1 MKSDYLV
8 RTQVPDGLGVSAF
21 VLAANFHNPFE
32 CLDEI
37 SEELDRQSIKGSVV
51 FDLLLANGSKLNRY
65 FLAEFDGKSFVLDSI
80 HEVGSEYLKFSKI
93 SADFLKCNIKVIDDI
108 LLSPAMKFAV
118 KRGIP
123 L

>member
-65 FLAEFDGKSFVLDSI
+65 FLAEFDCKSFVLGSI
-80 HEVGSEYLKFSKI
+80 HEARSEYLKFSKI
-93 SADFLKCNIKVIDDI
+93 SADFFRCNIKVIDDV

>member
-65 FLAEFDGKSFVLDSI
+65 FLAEFDGKSFVLGSI
-80 HEVGSEYLKFSKI
+80 HEARSEYLKFSKI
-93 SADFLKCNIKVIDDI
+93 SADFFRCNIKVIDDV